1 MPKNVFTLVVMLL
14 VAAAQGCGGGGSEEP
29 SPRLDGPAAPTP
41 PSPGSPGGALPPL
54 TTDDATIVRFL
65 NRSTFGAT
73 QADVSAIAST
83 STTDWFIQELL
94 EPASYLMPSVQNVVD
109 SVPEPNDYLFAATT
123 AAFWRNAIAGP
134 DQLRQRMAFALSQ
147 IFVVSN
153 GVGDE
158 LSEHPEAVS
167 TFQDILIRGAFGNYR
182 DLMEAVTYSP
192 AMAYYL
198 TYLGNLP
205 GDAATGRKPDENYA
219 RELLQLFSI
228 GVVELNPDGSERLD
242 GSGRPIESY
251 GNADIEGLAR
261 VFTGL
266 NLNEAELE
274 RSVGAAY
281 SVPLWIFGEDHS
293 QREKRF
299 LGAVI
304 PPGTEARASI
314 DQALDVVFAHPNV
327 GPFVGRQLI
336 QRLVTSNPS
345 GDYVTRVAAA
355 FDRGQF
361 TLPNGE
367 LVGVARRGDLTAT
380 LAAVLFDLEAS
391 TLDPLRGGKLREP
404 VLRFTQWARAFDA
417 AGLDARYVL
426 KLWDT
431 SSATALGQHPYRSPS
446 VFNFFRPGYR
456 APGSLSG
463 AAGLVAPELQIT
475 NATTVPGYIN
485 FMTYFVFG
493 QQASIDVDALR
504 ETYQEFG
511 IPLAAEDVVDQFRSS
526 YAREQAL
533 AADPD
538 ALVAHLDVLLTGGV
552 MTADSRRAISEL
564 VAATEGALLRSQLAV
579 LLVMTSPDYLVQ
591 R

>member
-1 MPKNVFTLVVMLL
+1 MPENVLTLFLMLL
-14 VAAAQGCGGGGSEEP
+14 VVAAQGCGGGSEGP
-29 SPRLDGPAAPTP
+29 STQLGDPAAPTP
-41 PSPGSPGGALPPL
+41 PAPAPPGGALLPV
-54 TTDDATIVRFL
+54 TADDAATVRFL

-73 QADVSAIAST
+73 EADVNAIAATST
-83 STTDWFIQELL
+83 SDWFTRELSK
-94 EPASYLMPSVQNVVD
+94 PASYLMPSVQSAVG
-109 SVPEPNDYLFAATT
+109 SVQEPNDYLFAATT
-123 AAFWRNAIAGP
+123 TAFWRNAIAGP

-167 TFQDILIRGAFGNYR
+167 TFQDLLIRGAFGNYR
-182 DLMEAVTYSP
+182 DLMEAVTFSP

-242 GSGRPIESY
+242 DSGRPIESY
-251 GNADIEGLAR
+251 GNADVEGLAR

-266 NLNEAELE
+266 NLNEVELE

-281 SVPLWIFGEDHS
+281 SVPLTVFEEDHS
-293 QREKRF
+293 PREKRF
-299 LGAVI
+299 LGAVV
-304 PPGTEARASI
+304 PAGTDARTSV

-327 GPFVGRQLI
+327 GPFIGKQLI

-345 GDYVTRVAAA
+345 GDYVARVAAT

-361 TLPNGE
+361 ALPNGE
-367 LVGVARRGDLTAT
+367 LVGAAQRGDLAAT
-380 LAAVLFDLEAS
+380 LAAVLFDAEAAA
-391 TLDPLRGGKLREP
+391 LDPLRGGKLREP
-404 VLRFTQWARAFDA
+404 VLRFTQWARAFNA
-417 AGLDARYVL
+417 AGLDAAYVL

-456 APGSLSG
+456 APGSASA

-475 NATTVPGYIN
+475 NATTLPGYIN

-493 QQASIDVDALR
+493 QQAAIDLDALQ
-504 ETYQEFG
+504 ETYGEFG
-511 IPLAAEDVVDQFRSS
+511 VPLSADGVVEQFRSS
-526 YAREQAL
+526 YARERSL
-533 AADPD
+533 AADPA
-538 ALVAHLDVLLTGGV
+538 ALVAHLDLLLTGAV
-552 MTADSRRAISEL
+552 MTAESTRAITEL
-564 VAATEGALLRSQLAV
+564 VASTDGDLLRSQLAV